1 MFVGYFHINGMFSR
15 FNSFQECK
23 KMKFLAYVLL
33 FVFIA
38 VVFFAVISFVRFA
51 FVHVKAYVIR
61 RKLSKLTEAEKKK
74 DD

>member
-1 MFVGYFHINGMFSR
+1 
-15 FNSFQECK
+15 
-23 KMKFLAYVLL
+23 MKFFAYVLM

-38 VVFFAVISFVRFA
+38 VVFFAVISFVRFT
-51 FVHVKAYVIR
+51 FVHIKAFLIR